1 MLFQE
6 RTTGEYK
13 IYAGAVESARGGYVA
28 AVVIQHACPDSRRT
42 REVFRDESLACG
54 HSFRTAQE
62 ALDYAMGRARDFVSR
77 DHAPLPNHLP
87 RAA

>member
-6 RTTGEYK
+6 RTAGEYR

-28 AVVIQHACPDSRRT
+28 ALIIQHVCVATRRT
-42 REVFRDESLACG
+42 REIFRDESLACAYG
-54 HSFRTAQE
+54 FRSAQE
-62 ALDYAMGRARDFVSR
+62 ALDYAMNRSRELVARDQ
-77 DHAPLPNHLP
+77 APLP

>member
-6 RTTGEYK
+6 RTSGQYR
-13 IYAGAVESARGGYVA
+13 IYAGAVEAARGGYVA
-28 AVVIQHACPDSRRT
+28 ALVIQQANGGTARS

-54 HSFRTAQE
+54 YGFRSAQE
-62 ALDYAMGRARDFVSR
+62 ALDYAMNRARDFLAR
-77 DHAPLPNHLP
+77 EAAALP